1 MNKLN
6 VFFIPV
12 LLLILI
18 LIWGWKP
25 TEPANNSF
33 NPDIYIYIYQDKKIT
48 GREISWKLRDGRVIS
63 TWNSGDALYVFLPS
77 YAHMADLTAF
87 TSDSL
92 IVYLDGCELNQNSDL
107 SRYSIGEAH
116 KMRVWTDMRNSDTR
130 DLYFLRSANIPAM
143 FIDTASGNMDAIHA
157 DQEYRESA
165 RVTLV
170 DTNGARLYSGVD
182 NTING
187 HGFSSWLSK
196 KKSYSLKLREPA
208 GLLGMAPAAKWILIS
223 NTYDNTSLKNKFVM
237 DMAAQTGLTWT
248 PSCEYIDLYLNGDY
262 AGLYLLSER
271 VENDINRL
279 NLASDNSSRTNFLC
293 KVKIDNHRP
302 ERIFLTDYNR
312 SVELVSPKSASE
324 SERPRIEQ
332 DVQLLENA
340 ILSGDERE
348 LLYYLDLD
356 SWVRRYLIDEISGN
370 VDADLSSSYFYC
382 VYNSENPV
390 FYGGP
395 VWDYDRT
402 FGNTVD
408 GADYRNMNPR
418 AFVANTASRRK
429 IWPNPWC
436 HALYYYYP
444 AFYNRV
450 CELYQQEFRPVFSES
465 AEYLDNLY
473 LFIQKASY
481 MNKIRWYKPD

>member
-1 MNKLN
+1 MSKYAILSQRRMDLNKLN

-25 TEPANNSF
+25 TEPAAKITDLTELTANM
-33 NPDIYIYIYQDKKIT
+33 PKEIT

-92 IVYLDGCELNQNSDL
+92 IVYLDGCELNRNSDL
-107 SRYSIGEAH
+107 SRYSIGEAY
-116 KMRVWTDMRNSDTR
+116 KIRVWTDMRNSDTR

-196 KKSYSLKLREPA
+196 KKSYSLKLQKPA

-237 DMAAQTGLTWT
+237 DMAAQT
-248 PSCEYIDLYLNGDY
+248 I
-262 AGLYLLSER
+262 
-271 VENDINRL
+271 
-279 NLASDNSSRTNFLC
+279 
-293 KVKIDNHRP
+293 
-302 ERIFLTDYNR
+302 
-312 SVELVSPKSASE
+312 
-324 SERPRIEQ
+324 
-332 DVQLLENA
+332 
-340 ILSGDERE
+340 
-348 LLYYLDLD
+348 
-356 SWVRRYLIDEISGN
+356 
-370 VDADLSSSYFYC
+370 
-382 VYNSENPV
+382 
-390 FYGGP
+390 
-395 VWDYDRT
+395 
-402 FGNTVD
+402 
-408 GADYRNMNPR
+408 
-418 AFVANTASRRK
+418 
-429 IWPNPWC
+429 
-436 HALYYYYP
+436 
-444 AFYNRV
+444 
-450 CELYQQEFRPVFSES
+450 
-465 AEYLDNLY
+465 
-473 LFIQKASY
+473 
-481 MNKIRWYKPD
+481 